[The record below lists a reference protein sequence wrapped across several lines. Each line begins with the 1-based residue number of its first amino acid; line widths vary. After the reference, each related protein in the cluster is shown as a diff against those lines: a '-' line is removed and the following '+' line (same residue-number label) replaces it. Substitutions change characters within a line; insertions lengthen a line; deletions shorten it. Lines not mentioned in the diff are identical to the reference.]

1 MRASNRA
8 TIAPWRSPG
17 AICSSG
23 PTIPVRPG
31 SPGKPQPGRRVAIL
45 PAEGDAVPLPAG
57 ETGLLAV
64 HRSEPALMLGY
75 WNRPEEEAEVMRGDW
90 FVGGDLARLD
100 ADGYLWFE
108 GRNNDLMKAMGYRVS
123 PNELEVV
130 LSAHP
135 SVAEVGVAE
144 LPVRADV
151 SVICGFVVLQPGAE
165 PDAKALLAWCAERLA
180 AYKRPREIRFL
191 DALPR
196 TANGKVQR
204 KRLAEAVEG

>member
-1 MRASNRA
+1 
-8 TIAPWRSPG
+8 
-17 AICSSG
+17 
-23 PTIPVRPG
+23 
-31 SPGKPQPGRRVAIL
+31 
-45 PAEGDAVPLPAG
+45 
-57 ETGLLAV
+57 
-64 HRSEPALMLGY
+64 MLGY
-75 WNRPEEEAEVMRGDW
+75 WNRPDEEAEVMRGDW

-108 GRNNDLMKAMGYRVS
+108 GRNNDLMKALGYRVS
-123 PNELEVV
+123 PNEVEVV

-165 PDAKALLAWCAERLA
+165 PDAAELLAWCESRLA

-204 KRLAEAVEG
+204 KRLVEAMG

>member
-1 MRASNRA
+1 MVHVGLDDGGVGEHVGLRAGGEHLPEVQHRERRA
-8 TIAPWRSPG
+8 H
-17 AICSSG
+17 
-23 PTIPVRPG
+23 
-31 SPGKPQPGRRVAIL
+31 
-45 PAEGDAVPLPAG
+45 DA
-57 ETGLLAV
+57 
-64 HRSEPALMLGY
+64 
-75 WNRPEEEAEVMRGDW
+75 NEV
-90 FVGGDLARLD
+90 
-100 ADGYLWFE
+100 
-108 GRNNDLMKAMGYRVS
+108 
-123 PNELEVV
+123 EVV

-165 PDAKALLAWCAERLA
+165 PDAADLLAWCESRLA

-204 KRLAEAVEG
+204 KRLVEASG